1 MLLLTSLDIALL
13 LPEVSNAE
21 TAKKYVW
28 PIGKLL
34 MVYVFTFPKLNGDPG

>member
-1 MLLLTSLDIALL
+1 MLLVISADSALL
-13 LPEVSNAE
+13 LPVVSNAE

-34 MVYVFTFPKLNGDPG
+34 IVYVLAFPTVNGDPA